1 MCVLSFKENG
11 KKISC
16 SVKVHMMKNYGRHC
30 VGCVLEDVGDKYWK
44 VQLTPNHSLAMK
56 NTRFDRDEGIYQYHN
71 YNGSNA

>member
-1 MCVLSFKENG
+1 
-11 KKISC
+11 
-16 SVKVHMMKNYGRHC
+16 MKNYGRHC